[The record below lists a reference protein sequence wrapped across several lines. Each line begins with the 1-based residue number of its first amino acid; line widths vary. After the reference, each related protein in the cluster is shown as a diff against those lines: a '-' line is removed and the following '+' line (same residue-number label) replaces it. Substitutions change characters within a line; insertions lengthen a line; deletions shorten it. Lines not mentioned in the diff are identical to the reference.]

1 MKSIM
6 KASKL
11 ILLIPL
17 FFLMACSA
25 AYDQVKEIDI
35 KNPKNFQEHLLYNY
49 KINASFEAEE
59 MHDWNSAKLYSEK
72 ALRALDGENI
82 YPEKISYWKIPLN
95 RVADIKSG
103 YNNLLSIYEE
113 AILIDPINLAKAIS
127 SLDCWSE
134 QEEEKWQTWDIDK
147 CKNDFHSAMHG
158 IYENISS
165 QKILKENT
173 QEENDKSDSIQEEE
187 GESSN
192 VTIVTQN
199 EKKEIMQIIYFDFD
213 DSKLSE
219 ISKNVL
225 INFLDKN
232 KNNLSRYIILG
243 HTDTKG
249 SKSYNLNLS
258 LKRAEV
264 VREILLIEGI
274 KEKNVSILGKG
285 EEETAV
291 STPDETKHPAN
302 RRAEVKILN

>member
-1 MKSIM
+1 
-6 KASKL
+6 
-11 ILLIPL
+11 
-17 FFLMACSA
+17 
-25 AYDQVKEIDI
+25 
-35 KNPKNFQEHLLYNY
+35 
-49 KINASFEAEE
+49 
-59 MHDWNSAKLYSEK
+59 
-72 ALRALDGENI
+72 
-82 YPEKISYWKIPLN
+82 
-95 RVADIKSG
+95 
-103 YNNLLSIYEE
+103 
-113 AILIDPINLAKAIS
+113 
-127 SLDCWSE
+127 
-134 QEEEKWQTWDIDK
+134 
-147 CKNDFHSAMHG
+147 MHG

-232 KNNLSRYIILG
+232 KNKLSRYIILG

-249 SKSYNLNLS
+249 SKSYNLTLS

>member
-1 MKSIM
+1 MNLL
-6 KASKL
+6 KL
-11 ILLIPL
+11 SLFIPL
-17 FFLMACSA
+17 FFLMACSV
-25 AYDQVKEIDI
+25 AYEQVKEVDAS
-35 KNPKNFQEHLLYNY
+35 NPKTFQQHLLNNY
-49 KINASFEAEE
+49 QQNASFEAEE

-72 ALRALDGENI
+72 ALRALDGENL

-113 AILIDPINLAKAIS
+113 ARLIDPINLAKAIS

-147 CKNDFHSAMHG
+147 CKNDFHSAMHR

-165 QKILKENT
+165 KKTLKENT

-187 GESSN
+187 SESSN
-192 VTIVTQN
+192 LTIVTQN

-232 KNNLSRYIILG
+232 KNKLSRYIILG

-249 SKSYNLNLS
+249 SKSYNLTLS

-264 VREILLIEGI
+264 VKEILLIEGI
-274 KEKNVSILGKG
+274 NEKNVSILGKG